1 MIQKN
6 RNKSTDKIVLRF
18 KKTMNQK
25 ALILYICFSSTT
37 KMNFIKKTNIL
48 HISLL
53 FLVFSSCAQD
63 KKKVELSDSEL
74 PKSTMP
80 KMRPLGKSQNKLTAD
95 YIEAKK
101 QEIDSFY
108 KKNWPN
114 NSANGGF
121 LVAKDGQII
130 YEKYEGFSN
139 FRAKTLITKSTP
151 IHVASVGKVITATAI
166 LKLINAKKIE
176 LDQKVNTILKDFPY
190 PEVTIKTL
198 LNHRSGMR
206 NYAYFTDR
214 DKTVWNRRDILTNQ
228 DILNIMA
235 TKNIGL
241 EFKTDTRF
249 SYCNTNYAM
258 LALVIEKIT
267 KLPYETAMKQII
279 FEPLG
284 MKNTYVFN
292 YKRDKDTAVTSYKAN
307 KVEIG
312 TDYLDAVYGDKNIY
326 STPRDLLKFDRA
338 RNSPNFLTPELNAM
352 VYTPY
357 SNERKGTKNY
367 GLGIRMVNWET
378 GQNFYFHNGWW
389 HGNTSSYITLP
400 KEGVTII
407 ALSNKFTR
415 KTYDIRKLAP
425 LFGDYPF
432 KLKDE

>member
-1 MIQKN
+1 
-6 RNKSTDKIVLRF
+6 
-18 KKTMNQK
+18 
-25 ALILYICFSSTT
+25 
-37 KMNFIKKTNIL
+37 MNFIKKTNIL

-53 FLVFSSCAQD
+53 FLVLSSCNKE
-63 KKKVELSDSEL
+63 KKQVELSDGEL

-80 KMRPLGKSQNKLTAD
+80 KMKPLQKAETKLTAE
-95 YIEAKK
+95 YINSKK
-101 QEIDSFY
+101 QGIESFY
-108 KKNWPN
+108 NKNWPN
-114 NSANGGF
+114 NSANGSI
-121 LVAKDGQII
+121 LVAQNGQILF
-130 YEKYEGFSN
+130 EKYDGYAN
-139 FRAKTLITKSTP
+139 FRDKTLITKSTP
-151 IHVASVGKVITATAI
+151 LHLASVSKVITATAI

-176 LDQKVNTILKDFPY
+176 LDQKVNTILKEFPY
-190 PEVTIKTL
+190 PDITIKTL

-214 DKTVWNRRDILTNQ
+214 DKTVWDRHNILTNQ
-228 DILNIMA
+228 DILTIMA

-258 LALVIEKIT
+258 LALIIEKIT
-267 KLPYETAMKQII
+267 NQSYEDAMKQII

-292 YKRDKDTAVTSYKAN
+292 YKRDKDTAVTSYKGN

-338 RNSPNFLTPELNAM
+338 RNAANFLTPELNAM
-352 VYTPY
+352 VYKPY

-415 KTYDIRKLAP
+415 KTYDVRKLSV

-432 KLKDE
+432 KLGDE